1 MAIYP
6 EITNRAVVITSSPE
20 IIKRLDDNGIDP
32 FPMSASQM
40 SAFIAADYQRMGKL
54 IKDAGITGD

>member
-1 MAIYP
+1 M
-6 EITNRAVVITSSPE
+6 
-20 IIKRLDDNGIDP
+20 KRLNDNGIDP
-32 FPMSASQM
+32 FPMGSSQM